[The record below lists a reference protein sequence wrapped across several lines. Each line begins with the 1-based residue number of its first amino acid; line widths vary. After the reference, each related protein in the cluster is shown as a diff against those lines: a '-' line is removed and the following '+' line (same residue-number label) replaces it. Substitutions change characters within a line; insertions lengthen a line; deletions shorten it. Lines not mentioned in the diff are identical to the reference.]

1 MSTEPRIEHEYH
13 AGRDKMT
20 ISIHGYSLSHKARD
34 AIMKKLIAE
43 VESSPD
49 RLISDAKGRPEN
61 GAGKK
66 LPGNKKASK
75 LIEIGD

>member
-1 MSTEPRIEHEYH
+1 MSKEPRIEHEYH

-49 RLISDAKGRPEN
+49 RLIADAKERSEN